1 MKKVLSLIL
10 TVCML
15 LSVCGAMTVSAA
27 SADPAY
33 IYLSYEKGRV
43 GSTVDV
49 TIRIDDSAY
58 DGLACLVFSPN
69 FDKSVMTLE
78 TVNSNLPCGT
88 FLYNEDSQNPK
99 FIWYNTENYSPDS
112 TTAAF
117 TMTFKINEEA
127 EDGYYPITLDYNA
140 NDICTATGDLV
151 VLQVEA
157 GQMYIFHYL
166 KGDTDNDLSISGAD
180 VVYLARYLVDLET
193 EISEIGADV
202 NEDGSIDGRDLIKL
216 SRFMVGME
224 AIDGIVYY

>member
-1 MKKVLSLIL
+1 MKKVLSLVL

-27 SADPAY
+27 SEEPTY

-49 TIRIDDSAY
+49 TIRIAEPAY

-112 TTAAF
+112 SAAAF
-117 TMTFKINEEA
+117 TMTFRINEEA

-216 SRFMVGME
+216 SRHIVGME
-224 AIDGIVYY
+224 IIPDIVY